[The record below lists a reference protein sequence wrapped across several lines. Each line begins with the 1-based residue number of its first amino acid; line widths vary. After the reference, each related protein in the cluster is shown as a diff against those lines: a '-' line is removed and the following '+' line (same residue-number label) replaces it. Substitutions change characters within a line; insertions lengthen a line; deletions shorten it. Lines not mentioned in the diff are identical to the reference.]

1 MRLRPVLLVA
11 LLGAAGSVPAR
22 AQGMDSLI
30 AAAQRAA
37 DAFRHH
43 DFRSFVGGAD
53 QVAVV
58 LPGAGGTGP
67 LPGAQAAQVLSAF
80 AEGSAERAVEVTVA
94 RMVDAQRAYVEIHR
108 EFTARGG
115 GNPRAQTLYLG
126 LRRDGS
132 GFKVA
137 EVRIVP

>member
-1 MRLRPVLLVA
+1 MRAARVTIVLLMTG
-11 LLGAAGSVPAR
+11 LWSSPAR

-37 DAFRHH
+37 GAFLQH
-43 DFRSFVGGAD
+43 DFRAFVGGTD

-58 LPGAGGTGP
+58 LPGRSGTAP

-80 AEGSAERAVEVTVA
+80 AEGAIEHTVEVAVA
-94 RMVDAQRAYVEIHR
+94 RMVDADRAYIELR
-108 EFTARGG
+108 RKFTARGG
-115 GNPRAQTLYLG
+115 GNPRIQTLYLG

-132 GFKVA
+132 GFRVA

>member
-1 MRLRPVLLVA
+1 MKAARVTLVLL
-11 LLGAAGSVPAR
+11 AAGLWSSTAM

-37 DAFRHH
+37 GAFRRH
-43 DFRSFVGGAD
+43 DFRAFVGGTD
-53 QVAVV
+53 LVAVV
-58 LPGAGGTGP
+58 LPGGSGTAP
-67 LPGAQAAQVLSAF
+67 LPGAQAAQVLSTF
-80 AEGSAERAVEVTVA
+80 AEGAIERTVEVTVA
-94 RMVDAQRAYVEIHR
+94 RMVDTDRAYIELQR

-115 GNPRAQTLYLG
+115 GSPRIQTLYVG

-132 GFKVA
+132 GFRVA

>member
-1 MRLRPVLLVA
+1 MRVTRVA
-11 LLGAAGSVPAR
+11 LFALAGALWSAPLS

-37 DAFRHH
+37 GAFRQH
-43 DFRSFVGGAD
+43 DFRAFIGGAD

-58 LPGAGGTGP
+58 LPGASGSAP
-67 LPGAQAAQVLSAF
+67 LPGAQAAQVLTAF
-80 AEGSAERAVEVTVA
+80 AEGALERTVEVTVA
-94 RMVDAQRAYVEIHR
+94 RMVDAERAYIELRR

-115 GNPRAQTLYLG
+115 GNPRSQTVYLG

-132 GFKVA
+132 GFRVA

>member
-1 MRLRPVLLVA
+1 MRAARAALLALVA
-11 LLGAAGSVPAR
+11 ALGATPAR

-37 DAFRHH
+37 GAFRQH
-43 DFRSFVGGAD
+43 DFRAFVGEAD

-58 LPGAGGTGP
+58 LPGAGGTAP
-67 LPGAQAAQVLSAF
+67 LPGAQAAQVLSAY
-80 AEGSAERAVEVTVA
+80 AEGAVERSVEVTVA
-94 RMVDAQRAYVEIHR
+94 RMVDAERAYIEIRR

-115 GNPRAQTLYLG
+115 GSARAQTLYLG
-126 LRRDGS
+126 LRRDGT
-132 GFKVA
+132 GFRVA